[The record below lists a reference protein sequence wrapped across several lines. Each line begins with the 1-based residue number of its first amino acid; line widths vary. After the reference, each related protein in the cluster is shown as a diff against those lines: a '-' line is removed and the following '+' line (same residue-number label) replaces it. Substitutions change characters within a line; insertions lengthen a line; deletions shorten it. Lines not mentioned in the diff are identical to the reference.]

1 MYQNVSFSTSET
13 ITVLP
18 NITILNAPL
27 QTTLLNILCWM
38 YSLGI
43 TSDCKSKM
51 GSELHN
57 MLTLKVWL
65 KLVKLGKTCKLFSGI
80 KYMYCRKRHNLVG
93 VGFLKNPS
101 ACRHLVL
108 VQNCLCV
115 RPHVSHKVWLL
126 QAFNE
131 TFGTKVFFILFFFY
145 TVQHRKT
152 VVVTQYAMALTSDLT
167 GISGK
172 CDDHKAI
179 WNGFEAPNVFH
190 FNLLPMQ
197 QITLDA
203 NTIRL
208 N

>member
-13 ITVLP
+13 FTVLP

-131 TFGTKVFFILFFFY
+131 IFGTKVFFILFFFI
-145 TVQHRKT
+145 QSNIERQLLSHS
-152 VVVTQYAMALTSDLT
+152 MP
-167 GISGK
+167 
-172 CDDHKAI
+172 
-179 WNGFEAPNVFH
+179 W
-190 FNLLPMQ
+190 LLPMISLGFRENVM
-197 QITLDA
+197 ITKPSEMVLKHLMSS
-203 NTIRL
+203 ISICCL
-208 N
+208 CSK